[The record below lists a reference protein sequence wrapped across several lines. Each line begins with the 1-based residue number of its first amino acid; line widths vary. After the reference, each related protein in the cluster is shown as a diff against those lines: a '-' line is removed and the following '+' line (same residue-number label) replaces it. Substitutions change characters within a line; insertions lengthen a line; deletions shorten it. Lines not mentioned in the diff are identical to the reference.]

1 MPYVRTYVRECAYVR
16 TLRLCCARRS
26 KYARAHACTNVRTFA
41 TSHSLCHCQ
50 QFQALTYV
58 RTRMCVRTLSLF
70 CARRSK
76 YVRTCA
82 RMYVRTFARV
92 YVRRYE
98 RTFLARK
105 CECYVRT
112 YVVLVRT
119 LVRCAC
125 TSLVMMRAYVRACVR
140 ATRNLHTYVR
150 TYAVLVRTYVR
161 TYLAYVRTYV
171 VLFRVPCVTYVRT

>member
-1 MPYVRTYVRECAYVR
+1 MPYVRTYARECAYVR

-41 TSHSLCHCQ
+41 TSDSLCHCQ

-58 RTRMCVRTLSLF
+58 RTRMCVRAYVRTLSLF

-112 YVVLVRT
+112 YVCSSSAHVSTLRMYVLSYDARVRAGVRT
-119 LVRCAC
+119 CN
-125 TSLVMMRAYVRACVR
+125 T
-140 ATRNLHTYVR
+140 
-150 TYAVLVRTYVR
+150 
-161 TYLAYVRTYV
+161 
-171 VLFRVPCVTYVRT
+171 